1 MNRKGFTMIELL
13 MVIVIIAILSA
24 ILIPNIIVIMNK
36 NNEKNIEALEKN
48 IISAAKTY
56 VNDNKYDMGFSC
68 THHQEDITLK
78 ELKDKGYISNI
89 INPNTH
95 EEYDLERNYVEIQFD
110 CDNKTFEYI
119 FELR

>member
-13 MVIVIIAILSA
+13 MVIVIIAIITA
-24 ILIPNIIVIMNK
+24 IMIPNIIVIINK
-36 NNEKNIEALEKN
+36 NNEKNIEAIKN
-48 IISAAKTY
+48 NIVSAAKAY
-56 VNDNKYDMGFSC
+56 VSDNKYDMGFSC
-68 THHQEDITLK
+68 RHHHEDVTLK
-78 ELKDKGYISNI
+78 QLKDGGYISNV

-95 EEYDLERNYVEIQFD
+95 EEYDLEQNYVEIQFD